1 MPMLWKVI
9 RISSCLR
16 WTLADWGHAEL
27 KTEQNGV
34 WFNDSDFPLSKSVTC
49 LTVIHRY
56 QSGVREAQPWV
67 WCSHESLVFL
77 SGRNDCKLLSLS
89 QRRLNLTFFP
99 DAAYLHKAVGVT
111 PHFPCGYPKK
121 ESRSY
126 ITWISASGSFAFS
139 LSCERKS
146 SFSWF
151 VSVWGVHITGSD
163 NFRSCAFVSMVT
175 GREGEGFL
183 GVCVCVCVCD
193 EGAVGRQWAHTH
205 RHIH

>member
-1 MPMLWKVI
+1 MIQIFPCQSLWLASLWFTVI
-9 RISSCLR
+9 RAACGRRSREFDVLMSHLCSSQ
-16 WTLADWGHAEL
+16 AE
-27 KTEQNGV
+27 TTAN
-34 WFNDSDFPLSKSVTC
+34 FC
-49 LTVIHRY
+49 
-56 QSGVREAQPWV
+56 
-67 WCSHESLVFL
+67 
-77 SGRNDCKLLSLS
+77 LS

-99 DAAYLHKAVGVT
+99 DAAAYLHKAVGVT
-111 PHFPCGYPKK
+111 PHFPRGYPKK

-183 GVCVCVCVCD
+183 GVGVCVCVWW
-193 EGAVGRQWAHTH
+193 GSSWQTVSTHTDTCTNSQKVNNH
-205 RHIH
+205 CPHHHHPV